1 MAPGLSLRAA
11 LAAGALALVAG
22 CGDAPASTDAAAE
35 PTSSPSA
42 STPPVVQADPVEAV
56 KPKPLRAGE
65 TRMSLRIPKTY
76 TPSAPNGVGTD
87 DYRCFLLDP
96 HLTRDAFLT
105 GHVREARQPQRRPP
119 RDPLPRRPRPGGR
132 RRAARRPGP
141 RRGLDLLRR
150 QRAAEQLRP
159 RRRTLAGRL
168 GPGATESVDA
178 PGFGTPLAAGSQ
190 IVMQVHYNL
199 LGGPGPDRSATLLR
213 LAPGSEHLTPLT
225 TMLLPAPVELPCRPG
240 HTDNPLCDRDAA
252 VADVIKR
259 FGPVG
264 NTNNL
269 LDLFCN
275 QEPEAL
281 AGHLVRA
288 DDQRADHDPR
298 RGRSHAPARPLD
310 QDRGQ
315 PRHAAGQDG
324 AQHPGLGLR
333 QPGLQADQAGE
344 ARRRRH
350 GEGHLQARAVAARQ
364 APGVPRPARPLRRL
378 GRGDHRTRCVW
389 ASSPSPIPDE
399 GPASEASR
407 CPRRGWSSEPARASS
422 RARRPACRDPVRSKA
437 LVRLTP
443 APVAW
448 DA

>member
-11 LAAGALALVAG
+11 LAAGALTLVAG
-22 CGDAPASTDAAAE
+22 CGTAPASTDAAAE

-65 TRMSLRIPKTY
+65 TRMSLRIPKSY

-96 HLTRDAFLT
+96 HLTRDTFLT
-105 GHVREARQPQRRPP
+105 GTFVKPDNRNVVHHVILYRA
-119 RDPLPRRPRPGGR
+119 DPDQVGAAQQLDAKDPGEGWTCFGDSGLPNSSD
-132 RRAARRPGP
+132 
-141 RRGLDLLRR
+141 LDD
-150 QRAAEQLRP
+150 AP
-159 RRRTLAGRL
+159 WL
-168 GPGATESVDA
+168 GAWAPGATESVDA

-213 LAPGSEHLTPLT
+213 LAPGTEHLTPLT

-240 HTDNPLCDRDAA
+240 HTGNPLCDRDAA

-275 QEPEAL
+275 QDPEPSQVTSCVRTINQPTTIRGV
-281 AGHLVRA
+281 AGHMHLL
-288 DDQRADHDPR
+288 
-298 RGRSHAPARPLD
+298 GRSIKIEVNPGTPRAKTVLNIPVWDFDNQGSKPIRPVKLDVGDTVKVTCRHVQWLRDKLPAFH
-310 QDRGQ
+310 GQ
-315 PRHAAGQDG
+315 PDRYVVW
-324 AQHPGLGLR
+324 
-333 QPGLQADQAGE
+333 
-344 ARRRRH
+344 
-350 GEGHLQARAVAARQ
+350 GEGTQDEMC
-364 APGVPRPARPLRRL
+364 L
-378 GRGDHRTRCVW
+378 G
-389 ASSPSPIPDE
+389 I
-399 GPASEASR
+399 
-407 CPRRGWSSEPARASS
+407 
-422 RARRPACRDPVRSKA
+422 
-437 LVRLTP
+437 LTVTHP
-443 APVAW
+443 
-448 DA
+448 